1 MILWKRIRGKEWFA
15 MEQHKDNLDGKCA
28 AATDDSRWPKGS
40 GKKLLTALLLSAVFL
55 AGCDGRN
62 SGKNGGGEAALS
74 SEMHIESIGGVY
86 ASPVA
91 TGDDYQASAGTD
103 AVSLYAEREGL
114 EPGTGVLTLYDDAD
128 DHVLAEIPADSGQ
141 VAFGPV
147 AEEQK
152 AFYGMDGGTEIRVS
166 LGFGLEAGKRY
177 YVEVS
182 EDFARF
188 EDVRS
193 RAFGG
198 KGQWPIQ
205 IEE

>member
-1 MILWKRIRGKEWFA
+1 M
-15 MEQHKDNLDGKCA
+15 
-28 AATDDSRWPKGS
+28 
-40 GKKLLTALLLSAVFL
+40 TALAFLAVLLFL
-55 AGCDGRN
+55 AGCGGKNSKGN
-62 SGKNGGGEAALS
+62 SGQETASPA
-74 SEMHIESIGGVY
+74 EMHIESIGGVY

-91 TGDDYQASAGTD
+91 TGDDYQAPAGTD

-128 DHVLAEIPADSGQ
+128 DSVLAEIPADSGQ
-141 VAFGPV
+141 VTFGPV

-182 EDFARF
+182 EDFARYG
-188 EDVRS
+188 DVGS

-205 IEE
+205 VEE